1 MNANRRLILPP
12 PYDQHWLD
20 AGDVAE
26 RAVAMAPDHGAGT
39 LVWGL
44 RPGAAPG
51 RLDFAVV
58 LEPDE
63 PLARAQRAWL
73 AGLLALTEA
82 LAAHCAPEMAVRAT
96 ARGEARLDGSR
107 VGGLRLI
114 VPDTAEG
121 DTPPWLV
128 LAAEIIADRS
138 HLADAGTHPA
148 SISLAEQGFE
158 DPPAVVESFAAH
170 LMLAFDRM
178 KHDGFGWIATRLS
191 GRLAEGRIGPD
202 AGWSNGPARLTL
214 PAMLRDAPWRDGRGP
229 VL

>member
-1 MNANRRLILPP
+1 MNAHRRLILPP

-20 AGDVAE
+20 EGDVAA
-26 RAVAMAPDHGAGT
+26 RAVVLAPDHGAGT

-63 PLARAQRAWL
+63 PMAQARRAYL
-73 AGLLALTEA
+73 AGLLAVAEA
-82 LAAHCAPEMAVRAT
+82 LAAHCAPEMAVRVT
-96 ARGEARLDGSR
+96 ARGEVQLDGSR

-114 VPDTAEG
+114 APEGGEG
-121 DTPPWLV
+121 DTPGWLV
-128 LAAEIIADRS
+128 LVAEMIADRA
-138 HLADAGTHPA
+138 HLAEAGTHPG

-191 GRLAEGRIGPD
+191 GRMAEGRIGDD
-202 AGWSNGPARLTL
+202 ATWTHGPTRLTL
-214 PAMLRDAPWRDGRGP
+214 AALLRDAPWRDGRGP
-229 VL
+229 IL

>member
-1 MNANRRLILPP
+1 MNAHRRLILPP

-20 AGDVAE
+20 EGDIAA

-63 PLARAQRAWL
+63 PMAQARRAYL
-73 AGLLALTEA
+73 AGLLAVAEA
-82 LAAHCAPEMAVRAT
+82 LAAHCAPEMAVRVT
-96 ARGEARLDGSR
+96 AKGEVQLDGSR

-114 VPDTAEG
+114 APEGGEG
-121 DTPPWLV
+121 DTPGWLV
-128 LAAEIIADRS
+128 LAAEMIADRD
-138 HLADAGTHPA
+138 HLAEVGRFPA
-148 SISLAEQGFE
+148 SISLAEQGLE

-191 GRLAEGRIGPD
+191 GRLAEGKIGDD
-202 AGWSNGPARLTL
+202 AIWTQGPTRLTL
-214 PAMLRDAPWRDGRGP
+214 AALLRDAPWRDGRGP
-229 VL
+229 IL